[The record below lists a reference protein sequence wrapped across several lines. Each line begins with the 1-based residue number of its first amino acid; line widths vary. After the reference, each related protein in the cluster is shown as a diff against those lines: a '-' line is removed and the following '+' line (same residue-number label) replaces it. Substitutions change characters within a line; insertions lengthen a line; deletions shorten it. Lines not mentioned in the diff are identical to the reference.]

1 MDSEGVKK
9 YFKDLL
15 ECPVCFLTIDSA
27 PVFQCHNGHVVCKDC
42 HPKLG
47 TCPICRDANLYDTPM
62 AIRNLKLEEIIKRL
76 QSPNSETVS
85 NMASESI
92 QIDAIVSKKPNQV
105 AVCSNT
111 NDIVEDHGE
120 NMTSGCSMKDRCYWF
135 CCVLLP
141 LGIILI
147 DFLILLIY
155 VFAL

>member
-1 MDSEGVKK
+1 MDSK

-42 HPKLG
+42 HPKLE
-47 TCPICRDANLYDTPM
+47 TCPICRDANPM

-76 QSPNSETVS
+76 QSPNSETAKKV
-85 NMASESI
+85 ASESS
-92 QIDAIVSKKPNQV
+92 QIDAIVPKKPKQV
-105 AVCSNT
+105 AVRSNT

-120 NMTSGCSMKDRCYWF
+120 NSGCSMKVRCYWF
-135 CCVLLP
+135 CCF
-141 LGIILI
+141 LGIGLI
-147 DFLILLIY
+147 AYVIFLIY

>member
-62 AIRNLKLEEIIKRL
+62 AIRNLKVEEIIKRL
-76 QSPNSETVS
+76 QSPNSETAKKV
-85 NMASESI
+85 ASESI
-92 QIDAIVSKKPNQV
+92 QIDAIVPKKPKQV
-105 AVCSNT
+105 AVRSNT
-111 NDIVEDHGE
+111 NDIHEDGE
-120 NMTSGCSMKDRCYWF
+120 NMTNGCSMKVRCYWF
-135 CCVLLP
+135 CCF
-141 LGIILI
+141 LGIGLI
-147 DFLILLIY
+147 AYVIFLIY

>member
-62 AIRNLKLEEIIKRL
+62 AIRNLKVEEIIKRL
-76 QSPNSETVS
+76 QSPNSETANEV
-85 NMASESI
+85 ASESI
-92 QIDAIVSKKPNQV
+92 QIDAIVPKKPKQV
-105 AVCSNT
+105 AVQSNT
-111 NDIVEDHGE
+111 NDIVEDGE
-120 NMTSGCSMKDRCYWF
+120 NGCSMKVRCYWF
-135 CCVLLP
+135 CCF
-141 LGIILI
+141 LGIGLI
-147 DFLILLIY
+147 AYVIFLIY